1 MSKEYKVSRLLISG
15 MTNISFPGA
24 IHQIKIKK
32 NELLEADVD
41 LKKRKIKCCDCLF
54 RWTKSS
60 IS

>member
-41 LKKRKIKCCDCLF
+41 LKKKKN
-54 RWTKSS
+54 
-60 IS
+60 